1 MKNKVECA
9 GGWTTRKEWGALI
22 NIGNGKKHR
31 YISMMVAMYHSV
43 IGK

>member
-9 GGWTTRKEWGALI
+9 WGWTTRKEWGALN
-22 NIGNGKKHR
+22 NIGNGKKHI
-31 YISMMVAMYHSV
+31 YEYMMVAMYHSV